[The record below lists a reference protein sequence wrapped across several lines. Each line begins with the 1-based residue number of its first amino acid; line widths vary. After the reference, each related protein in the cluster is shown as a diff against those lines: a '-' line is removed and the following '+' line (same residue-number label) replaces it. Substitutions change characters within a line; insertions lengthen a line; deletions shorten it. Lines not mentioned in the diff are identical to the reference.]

1 VVIIKKLLIG
11 IIIVLMTLSPIYAA
25 SGFVI
30 TFGEATNSNQAW
42 KDSVLSYFQSHTDKN
57 VINATTKVITASEV
71 NVISQNISG
80 VTYQTNQIVSC
91 AMVDL
96 SYTHGIDVVVDTSKI
111 TLVTPLMY
119 ENALRSTGITNGY
132 VVVTSPVPATGE
144 SALTG
149 VLESYEIAV
158 GTNIP
163 ADAQKAATEVIYTQ
177 TQISNQTGQ
186 SPDKIANLFEQTQ
199 KQVQSKNLQ
208 DPSQIKIIVINVA
221 NSMNINLT
229 DQQSQQIANS
239 LSDAQK
245 AQGDLSNFKTQLQNV
260 SQQSSQ
266 SNSIIDQIINYI
278 NSIINYLMSLIG
290 Q

>member
-1 VVIIKKLLIG
+1 MKKLLICV
-11 IIIVLMTLSPIYAA
+11 IVILVTISPIYAA

-30 TFGEATNSNQAW
+30 TLGESTNSNQAW
-42 KDSVLSYFQSHTDKN
+42 KDSVLSYFQSHTNNN
-57 VINATTKVITASEV
+57 VSNATTKVITASEV
-71 NVISQNISG
+71 NLISQNISG
-80 VTYQTNQIVSC
+80 VTYQPNQIVSC

-96 SYTHGIDVVVDTSKI
+96 SYTQGIDVVVDTSNI

-119 ENALRSTGITNGY
+119 ENALRSTGINNGY

-163 ADAQKAATEVIYTQ
+163 ADAQKAATEAIDTQ

-208 DPSQIKIIVINVA
+208 DPSQIKVIVINVA

-229 DQQSQQIANS
+229 DQQAQQIANT
-239 LSDAQK
+239 LSDSQK

-266 SNSIIDQIINYI
+266 SSGIINQIQNYL
-278 NSIINYLMSLIG
+278 NSVINYLTNLIG

>member
-1 VVIIKKLLIG
+1 MKKLLIG
-11 IIIVLMTLSPIYAA
+11 VIVVLMTLSPIYAA

-30 TFGEATNSNQAW
+30 TFGEATNSNQVW

-57 VINATTKVITASEV
+57 VSNATTKVITASEV

-80 VTYQTNQIVSC
+80 VTYQPNQIVSC

-96 SYTHGIDVVVDTSKI
+96 SYTQGIDVVVDTSNI

-119 ENALRSTGITNGY
+119 ENALRSTGINNGY

-186 SPDKIANLFEQTQ
+186 SPDKIANLFEQAQ

-208 DPSQIKIIVINVA
+208 DPSQIKVIVINVA

-229 DQQSQQIANS
+229 DQQAQQIANA
-239 LSDAQK
+239 LSDSQK

-266 SNSIIDQIINYI
+266 SNSIIDQIKNYL
-278 NSIINYLMSLIG
+278 NSVINYLMSLIG

>member
-1 VVIIKKLLIG
+1 MKKLLIG
-11 IIIVLMTLSPIYAA
+11 IIIVLMALSPIYAA
-25 SGFVI
+25 TSGFVI

-42 KDSVLSYFQSHTDKN
+42 KDSVQSYFQSHTDKN
-57 VINATTKVITASEV
+57 INNATTRIITASEV
-71 NVISQNISG
+71 NLVSQNISG

-96 SYTHGIDVVVDTSKI
+96 SYAPGIKIVVDTSKI
-111 TLVTPLMY
+111 TLVTPKMY
-119 ENALRSTGITNGY
+119 ENALRSTGISNGY

-149 VLESYEIAV
+149 VLQSYEIAV

-163 ADAQKAATEVIYTQ
+163 ADAKKAATEVIYTQ

-186 SPDKIANLFEQTQ
+186 SPDKIANLFEQAQ
-199 KQVQSKNLQ
+199 NQVQSKNLQ
-208 DPSQIKIIVINVA
+208 DPTQIKIIVINVA

-229 DQQSQQIANS
+229 DQQAQQIANA
-239 LSDAQK
+239 LSDSQK
-245 AQGDLSNFKTQLQNV
+245 AQGDLSNFKTQLQNI

-266 SNSIIDQIINYI
+266 STGIINQILNYLQSIID
-278 NSIINYLMSLIG
+278 YLRSLIG